1 MVAGRHFF
9 DNWHCM
15 IYTLVNTKTVN
26 LWMSR
31 FCFTLIFLKEKFTTG
46 EKVSL
51 ETTILLALVVF
62 SFSACTKSKIS
73 SEPSTTTSAE
83 EEARKRAEEEARQ
96 KALEEENLR
105 EEGLSEQEARE
116 RMESERSMFE
126 NDDIYFEF
134 DSIRLSP
141 EAQEILTQKAA
152 WLRKNPR
159 ARITIEGHCDDR
171 GTNEYNLALGEG
183 RANSA
188 REYLVDLGIEES
200 RITTISYGEERP
212 VVTGQNEE
220 AWARNRRAHFVI
232 DE

>member
-1 MVAGRHFF
+1 MQ
-9 DNWHCM
+9 
-15 IYTLVNTKTVN
+15 K
-26 LWMSR
+26 LW
-31 FCFTLIFLKEKFTTG
+31 K
-46 EKVSL
+46 
-51 ETTILLALVVF
+51 ILALALVVLVFF

-83 EEARKRAEEEARQ
+83 EEARRRAEEEARQ
-96 KALEEENLR
+96 KALREENLR
-105 EEGLSEQEARE
+105 EEGLSEQQAKE
-116 RMESERSMFE
+116 RMESEKSMFE

-159 ARITIEGHCDDR
+159 AKITVEGHCDDR

-183 RANSA
+183 RAQSA
-188 REYLVDLGIEES
+188 RAFLVDLGIKGA
-200 RITTISYGEERP
+200 RLNTISYGEERP
-212 VVTGQNEE
+212 IAGDQNEE

-232 DE
+232 EE